1 MPRCLSDPRFPRRA
15 MAAAMLF
22 AAAPMAVADDASPA
36 LDRVSLWLGGYSLD
50 TEVALDAR
58 NAAGNLSTGK
68 VRFDSGNETVG
79 RARLD
84 FLFLDSQGFTL
95 DYYTLDRASTQVLS
109 KPFTYAGLPFQL
121 DSTLHGKID
130 LVAGSFSYH
139 WWFGSD
145 ADVVGVGLG
154 GIYYRLKLGVAGTAT
169 LNDISAHGSATW
181 QDAAVAPL
189 ITIAYKHAFSD
200 SLRVYA
206 DASGVRK
213 NGGKLAGHIDDG
225 RVGIEWFPWQDFGVG
240 AECGV
245 THIHLDHDGESYVA
259 DLNVK
264 FSGPSLFA
272 RVRF

>member
-1 MPRCLSDPRFPRRA
+1 MPYILSDPRLYCRA
-15 MAAAMLF
+15 IAAAMLL
-22 AAAPMAVADDASPA
+22 AAVPIAMADDVSPA

-50 TEVALDAR
+50 TEIALDAR
-58 NAAGNLSTGK
+58 NTAGNVSTGK
-68 VRFDSGNETVG
+68 VNLDSGNETVG

-95 DYYTLDRASTQVLS
+95 DYYTLDRASTQVLN

-130 LVAGSFSYH
+130 LAAGSVSYH

-145 ADVVGVGLG
+145 TDVIGVGLG
-154 GIYYRLKLGVAGTAT
+154 GTYYRLKVGIAGTVA
-169 LNDISAHGSATW
+169 LNDISVQGSATW
-181 QDAAVAPL
+181 QDDAIAPL
-189 ITIAYKHAFSD
+189 ITVAYKHAFSN

-225 RVGIEWFPWQDFGVG
+225 RVGIEWFPWQNFGLS
-240 AECGV
+240 AEYGV
-245 THIHLDHDGESYVA
+245 THIHLDHDGESYIA